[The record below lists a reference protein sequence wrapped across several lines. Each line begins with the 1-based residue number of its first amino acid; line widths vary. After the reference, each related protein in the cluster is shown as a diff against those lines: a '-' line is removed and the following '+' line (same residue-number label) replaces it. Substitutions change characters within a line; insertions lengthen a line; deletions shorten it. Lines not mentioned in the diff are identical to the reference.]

1 MIDARPLRDRRYL
14 LLFVAQSVS
23 LFGTMITYAA
33 LPYHIYRL
41 TGSSFSVG
49 LIGLIELVPLL
60 VMAFVGGVLADAY
73 DRRRLGVAADLA
85 LSAGSSTLAIL
96 AAHWGSA
103 VMLYGVAASMSAVAA
118 LQRPAL
124 ESLVPQIVPK
134 DAIPAAASL
143 VMIRSSIAMIAGPAV
158 GGLLIAAVGLPA
170 TYLVDAAT
178 YMCSLLCLLA
188 MPSVPSVEA
197 AESPSVAAVR
207 EGFRYAVGR
216 QELLGTYIV
225 DFVAM
230 VFGMPIALFPALSDR
245 FGGASALGLLYAAPA
260 AGALVGSLTS
270 RWTHRVTR
278 HGCGVLIAASVWGAA
293 IVGFGL
299 CSRLWPA
306 LAWLAIAGGAD
317 AVSGMFRLTLWNQT
331 IPDALRGRLAS
342 IEMVSYS
349 SGPLLGN
356 FEAGAVAGVFG
367 VSASIISGGAL
378 CVAGVVCC
386 ALALPRFVRYDAARG
401 EPVIEMAAG
410 STDPA
415 NAVR

>member
-1 MIDARPLRDRRYL
+1 MIDVSPLHHRRYR

-49 LIGLIELVPLL
+49 LIGLVELLPLL
-60 VMAFVGGVLADAY
+60 VMAFVGGALADAY
-73 DRRRLGVAADLA
+73 DRRRMGVVADVALA
-85 LSAGSSTLAIL
+85 AGSSTLALL
-96 AAHWGSA
+96 AAQRGSA
-103 VMLYGVAASMSAVAA
+103 VMLYGVAAWMSAVAA
-118 LQRPAL
+118 VQRPAL
-124 ESLVPQIVPK
+124 ESLVPQVIPK
-134 DAIPAAASL
+134 DTIPAAASL
-143 VMIRSSIAMIAGPAV
+143 TMIRGSIAMIAGPAV
-158 GGLLIAAVGLPA
+158 GGGLIAAAGLPA

-178 YMCSLLCLLA
+178 YAVSLLCLLA
-188 MPSVPSVEA
+188 MPAVASAEA
-197 AESPSVAAVR
+197 AEPPSVAAVR
-207 EGFRYAVGR
+207 EGFRYAASR

-230 VFGMPIALFPALSDR
+230 VFGMPLALFPALSDR

-260 AGALVGSLTS
+260 AGALIGSLTS
-270 RWTHRVTR
+270 RWTHHVTR
-278 HGCGVLIAASVWGAA
+278 HGCGVLVSASVWGAA
-293 IVGFGL
+293 IVAFGL

-306 LAWLAIAGGAD
+306 LAWLAVAGAAD

-331 IPDALRGRLAS
+331 IPDTLRGRLAS

-356 FEAGAVAGVFG
+356 FEAGAVAGAFG
-367 VSASIISGGAL
+367 VPASIISGGLL

-386 ALALPRFVRYDAARG
+386 ALALPRFLSYDAARV
-401 EPVIEMAAG
+401 EPAIAMA
-410 STDPA
+410 SSPTDHG
-415 NAVR
+415 